1 MDKIKIV
8 FFISDLGGGG
18 AERVLLNI
26 LRNID
31 RSHFIPI
38 LFLFKRYGILL
49 SSLPQDIEVY
59 SLKELKGKFW
69 YGFQWLNLLIQFAK
83 HLRKIRP
90 HVVFSLMWYPNAIA
104 ILAKILN
111 GLNFKVIV
119 SERTSTFIYESRF
132 VNYLRSLVIHFLYPK
147 ADIIISPSK
156 GIAEDLILSY
166 GISKEKIRTAH
177 NPVDL
182 NTIHERAKES
192 LNHPW
197 YKNGEDII
205 IAVGR
210 LGKEKGFDYL
220 IKAISFLSKNGIDF
234 KLIIIGEGNE
244 RKSLQSL
251 AGELNLENRIDFA
264 GFQENPYKYLSRSK
278 IFVLSSIY
286 EGFPNVLLEALSLGV
301 PSIATRC
308 PTGPEE
314 IITDGVD
321 GILVPPANE
330 KALAEAIKRVLL
342 DEALRKRLSQSGRKR
357 AEEFRVEKIVKQ
369 FEDVIEAVC
378 AESAEK

>member
-342 DEALRKRLSQSGRKR
+342 DEALRKRLSESGRKR